1 MDSGSIPLKDAD
13 REKQRVALSSV
24 VAAVFLTSMKLVV
37 GLLTGSLGI
46 LAEAAHSAL
55 DLIAAAVTLLAVRLS
70 GRPASSSY
78 TYGHGKIENL
88 SALFETVLLLVTCL
102 WIIYE
107 AIQRLF
113 FHPVAVEATLPAFAV
128 MGISILIDFTRSRV
142 LARAAKKY
150 QSQALEAD
158 ALHFSTDIWSSSV
171 VIGGLLLV
179 FASRQLSITW
189 LEQADAVAALGVAC
203 IVVYVSVQLGRR
215 TIIGLLDG
223 IPAGLR
229 EEILLAAKVPGVM
242 EVKRV
247 RVRRSG
253 AEAFVD
259 VVLLVPPNISLDGVH
274 QIVAKARE
282 RVRSII
288 PRADVVVEVDS
299 EAVRSEG
306 VLDTVRQMAARQGL
320 GVHSVHLYDIP
331 GSRLLE
337 LHLEV
342 SDALRVDQAHT
353 LSGAFE
359 ESLHTVLPDI
369 SEIVTHIEPAGDSTL
384 RRAASPED
392 EARLMRSI
400 HAVADSLAVK
410 CEPHQVN
417 VRRVEGDLVVTFH
430 CLFSPDITIREAH
443 ALTEQFERALRARE
457 PELGRVV
464 IHVEPDS
471 DSTAENGKTGA
482 DR

>member
-1 MDSGSIPLKDAD
+1 LDSGSIPLKNAD
-13 REKQRVALSSV
+13 REKRNVALSSV
-24 VAAVFLTSMKLVV
+24 VAAIFLTSMKLVV
-37 GLLTGSLGI
+37 GLITGSLGI
-46 LAEAAHSAL
+46 LSEAAHSAL

-78 TYGHGKIENL
+78 TYGHGKVENL
-88 SALFETVLLLVTCL
+88 SALFETVLLLATCV

-113 FHPVAVEATLPAFAV
+113 FHPVEVEATLAAFAV
-128 MGISILIDFTRSRV
+128 MAISIIIDFTRSRV
-142 LARAAKKY
+142 LARAARKY

-158 ALHFSTDIWSSSV
+158 ALHFSTDIWSSTV

-179 FASRQLSITW
+179 FLSRRLSVAW
-189 LEQADAVAALGVAC
+189 LGQADAVAALGVAC

-215 TIIGLLDG
+215 TIVALLDG
-223 IPAGLR
+223 IPSGMR
-229 EEILLAAKVPGVM
+229 EEILHAAKVPGVM

-253 AEAFVD
+253 AESFAD
-259 VVLLVPPNISLDGVH
+259 VVLMVPPNISLEGAH
-274 QIVAKARE
+274 QIVDAARE
-282 RVRSII
+282 KVRKIL
-288 PRADVVVEVDS
+288 PEADVVVEVDS
-299 EAVRSEG
+299 EAVRAEG
-306 VLDTVRQMAARQGL
+306 VLDTVRQLAARQGL
-320 GVHSVHLYDIP
+320 GVHSVHLYDVP

-342 SDALRVDQAHT
+342 SDALRVDQAHS

-359 ESLHTVLPDI
+359 ESLHAAIPDLA
-369 SEIVTHIEPAGDSTL
+369 EIVTHIEPAGDSTL
-384 RRAASPED
+384 RRSASPED

-400 HAVADSLAVK
+400 REVADSLPVK

-417 VRRVEGDLVVTFH
+417 VRRVDEDLVVTFH
-430 CLFSPDITIREAH
+430 CLFSPDVAIRDAH

-464 IHVEPDS
+464 IHAEPYS
-471 DSTAENGKTGA
+471 EPPAEKKETAGGK
-482 DR
+482 

>member
-1 MDSGSIPLKDAD
+1 LDSISIPLKDAN
-13 REKQRVALSSV
+13 REKRSVALSSV
-24 VAAVFLTSMKLVV
+24 IAAVFLTSMKLVV

-70 GRPASSSY
+70 GRPASSNY

-88 SALFETVLLLVTCL
+88 SALFETLLLLVTCV

-107 AIQRLF
+107 AILRLF
-113 FHPVAVEATLPAFAV
+113 FHPVAVEATLASFAV
-128 MGISILIDFTRSRV
+128 MGISIVIDFTRSRV

-150 QSQALEAD
+150 HSQALEAD

-203 IVVYVSVQLGRR
+203 IVVYVSAQLGRR

-229 EEILLAAKVPGVM
+229 EEILVAAKVPGVK

-253 AEAFVD
+253 AEAFAD
-259 VVLLVPPNISLDGVH
+259 VVLEVPPNISLDGAN
-274 QIVAKARE
+274 QIVQEARE

-288 PRADVVVEVDS
+288 PQADVVVEVDS
-299 EAVRSEG
+299 ESVRTDG
-306 VLDTVRQMAARQGL
+306 VLDTVRKMAARQGL
-320 GVHSVHLYDIP
+320 GVHSVHLYDVP

-359 ESLHTVLPDI
+359 ESLHAALPEI

-384 RRAASPED
+384 RREASPED

-400 HAVADSLAVK
+400 REVADSLAVK

-430 CLFSPDITIREAH
+430 CLFSPDIAIRDAH

-471 DSTAENGKTGA
+471 SSPDGKGGTGEES
-482 DR
+482 

>member
-1 MDSGSIPLKDAD
+1 LDSDSIPLKAAN
-13 REKQRVALSSV
+13 REKRAAAMSSV
-24 VAAVFLTSMKLVV
+24 IAAVFLTAMKLVV

-55 DLIAAAVTLLAVRLS
+55 DLIAAAVTLLAVRIS

-78 TYGHGKIENL
+78 TYGHGKVENL
-88 SALFETVLLLVTCL
+88 SALFETLLLLATCL

-113 FHPVAVEATLPAFAV
+113 FHPVAVEATLPAFVV

-142 LARAAKKY
+142 LSRAAKKY
-150 QSQALEAD
+150 NSQALEAD

-179 FASRQLSITW
+179 LASRQLSIAW
-189 LEQADAVAALGVAC
+189 LGQADAVAALGVAC
-203 IVVYVSVQLGRR
+203 IVVYVSMQLGRR

-229 EEILLAAKVPGVM
+229 EEILRAAKVPGVL
-242 EVKRV
+242 EVKQV

-253 AEAFVD
+253 AETFAD
-259 VVLLVPPNISLDGVH
+259 VVLLVPPNSSLEGAH
-274 QIVAKARE
+274 QIVHAARDK
-282 RVRSII
+282 VRSIL
-288 PRADVVVEVDS
+288 PQADVVVEVDS
-299 EAVRSEG
+299 ESVRSEG
-306 VLDTVRQMAARQGL
+306 VLDTVRQLAARQGL
-320 GVHSVHLYDIP
+320 GVHSVHLYDVP

-342 SDALRVDQAHT
+342 SDALRVDQAHS

-359 ESLHTVLPDI
+359 ESLHAALPDI

-392 EARLMRSI
+392 EERLMRSI
-400 HAVADSLAVK
+400 REVADSLAVK

-430 CLFSPDITIREAH
+430 CLFSPDIAIRDAH

-464 IHVEPDS
+464 IHVEPNPA
-471 DSTAENGKTGA
+471 STAEDDKSGEEK
-482 DR
+482 

>member
-1 MDSGSIPLKDAD
+1 
-13 REKQRVALSSV
+13 
-24 VAAVFLTSMKLVV
+24 
-37 GLLTGSLGI
+37 
-46 LAEAAHSAL
+46 
-55 DLIAAAVTLLAVRLS
+55 
-70 GRPASSSY
+70 
-78 TYGHGKIENL
+78 
-88 SALFETVLLLVTCL
+88 
-102 WIIYE
+102 
-107 AIQRLF
+107 
-113 FHPVAVEATLPAFAV
+113 
-128 MGISILIDFTRSRV
+128 
-142 LARAAKKY
+142 
-150 QSQALEAD
+150 
-158 ALHFSTDIWSSSV
+158 V

-179 FASRQLSITW
+179 FISRQLSIAW
-189 LEQADAVAALGVAC
+189 LGQADAVAALGVAC

-215 TIIGLLDG
+215 TIVGLLDG

-229 EEILLAAKVPGVM
+229 GEILRAAKVTGVM
-242 EVKRV
+242 EVKQV

-253 AEAFVD
+253 AETFAD
-259 VVLLVPPNISLDGVH
+259 VVLLVPPNISLEGAH
-274 QIVAKARE
+274 QIVHEARE
-282 RVRSII
+282 RVRSIL
-288 PRADVVVEVDS
+288 PQADVVVEVDS
-299 EAVRSEG
+299 EAVRTEG
-306 VLDTVRQMAARQGL
+306 VLDTVRKMAARQGL
-320 GVHSVHLYDIP
+320 GVHSVHLYDVP

-359 ESLHTVLPDI
+359 ESLHAALPDL

-400 HAVADSLAVK
+400 REVADSLAVK

-417 VRRVEGDLVVTFH
+417 VRRVEEDLVVTFH
-430 CLFSPDITIREAH
+430 CLFSPDIAIREAH

-471 DSTAENGKTGA
+471 SSPPESDKSGGEQ
-482 DR
+482 

>member
-1 MDSGSIPLKDAD
+1 MDSSSIPLKDAD
-13 REKQRVALSSV
+13 RDKRGVALSSV
-24 VAAVFLTSMKLVV
+24 IAAIFLTSMKLVV

-46 LAEAAHSAL
+46 LSEAAHSAL
-55 DLIAAAVTLLAVRLS
+55 DMVAAAVTLLAVRLS

-113 FHPVAVEATLPAFAV
+113 FHPVEVEASLAAFVV

-150 QSQALEAD
+150 HSQALEAD
-158 ALHFSTDIWSSSV
+158 ALHFSTDIWSSTV

-179 FASRQLSITW
+179 LASRQLSIAW

-215 TIIGLLDG
+215 TIVGLLDG

-242 EVKRV
+242 EVKQV

-253 AEAFVD
+253 AETFAD
-259 VVLLVPPNISLDGVH
+259 VVLLVPPNISLEGAN
-274 QIVAKARE
+274 QIVHAARE
-282 RVRSII
+282 RVRAIL
-288 PRADVVVEVDS
+288 PQADVVVEVDS
-299 EAVRSEG
+299 EAVRTEG

-320 GVHSVHLYDIP
+320 GVHSVHLYDVP

-359 ESLHTVLPDI
+359 ESLHAALPDI

-400 HAVADSLAVK
+400 REVADSLAVK

-430 CLFSPDITIREAH
+430 CLFSPDIAIREAH
-443 ALTEQFERALRARE
+443 ALTEQFERALRVRE

-464 IHVEPDS
+464 IHVEPNS
-471 DSTAENGKTGA
+471 DSPAENGKTGEEQ
-482 DR
+482 

>member
-1 MDSGSIPLKDAD
+1 MDSSSISRNDAD
-13 REKQRVALSSV
+13 REKRLVALSSV
-24 VAAVFLTSMKLVV
+24 VAAIFLTSMKLVV

-46 LAEAAHSAL
+46 LSEAAHSAL
-55 DLIAAAVTLLAVRLS
+55 DLVAAAVTLLAVRLS
-70 GRPASSSY
+70 GRPASNSY

-88 SALFETVLLLVTCL
+88 SALFETLLLLVTCL

-113 FHPVAVEATLPAFAV
+113 FHPVVVETTVAAFAV
-128 MGISILIDFTRSRV
+128 MAISIVIDFSRSRV
-142 LARAAKKY
+142 LARAARKY

-158 ALHFSTDIWSSSV
+158 ALHFSTDIWSSTV

-179 FASRQLSITW
+179 FLSRQLSIPW
-189 LEQADAVAALGVAC
+189 LGQADAVAALGVAC
-203 IVVYVSVQLGRR
+203 IVVYISVQLGRR

-223 IPAGLR
+223 IPGGLR
-229 EEILLAAKVPGVM
+229 EEILHAAKVPGVM

-253 AEAFVD
+253 AESFVD
-259 VVLLVPPNISLDGVH
+259 VVLLVPPNTPLERAH
-274 QIVAKARE
+274 QIVQEARD
-282 RVRSII
+282 RVRSIL
-288 PRADVVVEVDS
+288 PQADVVVEVDPDS
-299 EAVRSEG
+299 VRAEG
-306 VLDTVRQMAARQGL
+306 VLDVVRQMAARQGV
-320 GVHSVHLYDIP
+320 GVHSVHLYEVP

-342 SDALRVDQAHT
+342 SDDLRLDEAHALAGV
-353 LSGAFE
+353 FE
-359 ESLHTVLPDI
+359 ESLHAALPDLG
-369 SEIVTHIEPAGDSTL
+369 EIVTHIEPAGDSTL
-384 RRAASPED
+384 RRPASPAD

-400 HAVADSLAVK
+400 QAVADSLAVK

-417 VRRVEGDLVVTFH
+417 VRRVEEDLVVSFH
-430 CLFSPDITIREAH
+430 CLISPDIAIRDAH
-443 ALTEQFERALRARE
+443 AFTEQFERALRARE

-471 DSTAENGKTGA
+471 DPTAEKGKTGEEE
-482 DR
+482 

>member
-1 MDSGSIPLKDAD
+1 MDSSSIPLKDAD
-13 REKQRVALSSV
+13 REKRAVALSSV
-24 VAAVFLTSMKLVV
+24 IAAVFLTSMKLVV

-70 GRPASSSY
+70 GRPASSNY

-88 SALFETVLLLVTCL
+88 SALFETLLLLVTCV

-107 AIQRLF
+107 AILRLF
-113 FHPVAVEATLPAFAV
+113 FHPVAVEATLASFAV

-142 LARAAKKY
+142 LARAARKY

-171 VIGGLLLV
+171 VIVGLLLV
-179 FASRQLSITW
+179 LASQQLSITW

-215 TIIGLLDG
+215 TITGLLDG

-242 EVKRV
+242 KVKRV

-253 AEAFVD
+253 PEAFAD
-259 VVLLVPPNISLDGVH
+259 VVLEVPPNISLEGANHIVH
-274 QIVAKARE
+274 EARE
-282 RVRSII
+282 RVRAII
-288 PRADVVVEVDS
+288 PQADVVVEVDS
-299 EAVRSEG
+299 ELVRTEG
-306 VLDTVRQMAARQGL
+306 VLDTVRKMAARQGL
-320 GVHSVHLYDIP
+320 GVHSVHLYDVP

-353 LSGAFE
+353 LAGAFE
-359 ESLHTVLPDI
+359 ESLRAELPDI

-400 HAVADSLAVK
+400 REVADSLAVK

-417 VRRVEGDLVVTFH
+417 VRRVDEDLVVTFH
-430 CLFSPDITIREAH
+430 CLFSPDIAIRDAH
-443 ALTEQFERALRARE
+443 ALTEQFERALRAKE

-464 IHVEPDS
+464 IHVEPNTDS
-471 DSTAENGKTGA
+471 AAGNGKTA
-482 DR
+482 EEQ